1 MSGQLIP
8 YKNLRPHVDN
18 STFIATGAR
27 IIGDVTIGAN
37 AGIWFNT
44 VLRGDVQPIT
54 VGQYTNIQ
62 DNCTVHVLYDTP
74 AVIGEYVTVG
84 HGAILH
90 GCTIASNCLI
100 GMGAIILSYA
110 EIGENC
116 IIGAGSLIAEG
127 KKIPPNSLVV
137 GSPGKIVRTVTP
149 EEILAI
155 RQSALIYSQ
164 EAQNYI

>member
-1 MSGQLIP
+1 MSGQFIP
-8 YKNLRPHVDN
+8 YKTLRPHVDN